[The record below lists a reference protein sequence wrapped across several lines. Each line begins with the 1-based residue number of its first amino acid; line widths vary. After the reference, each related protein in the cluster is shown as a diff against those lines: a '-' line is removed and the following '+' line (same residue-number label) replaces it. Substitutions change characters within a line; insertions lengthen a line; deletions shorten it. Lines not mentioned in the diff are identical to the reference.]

1 MGISGREPGP
11 SKRTVQMYT
20 EARCS
25 ADPLIEAIDGP
36 NDVIASKE
44 LARLRGIAAYDKSG
58 RWKNDQYRDMAHWLV
73 ARFGWRPWTARRRV
87 HAAHALEKLP
97 LMSLAL
103 ETGELCEEKVLEL
116 ARFANPET
124 EKRLVKW
131 AKRVTF
137 GCVRERADLEC
148 APPKEEAQKTD
159 RDRSVRWWW
168 YDEGRRFGLTADL
181 PAAQGAQVAAIIDRL
196 AAKIPSLPSDLE
208 TEDPL
213 IGDLTRERTVDV
225 RRADA
230 LVELCAGWRNKK
242 SDKMA
247 TIHINVDLQTILDG
261 DKNAAIEGGGVVPPA
276 VLDMLLCDSKI
287 QTILKEGPEVIGIGD
302 THHDPPPWLRR
313 QVVLRDHCC
322 TFPGCGMK
330 TFVQVHH
337 ILGWPDGPTDL
348 DNLTLVCHF
357 HHKLIHLFGW
367 RVALQDGIAIW
378 LRPDGCRFEP
388 EKARST
394 GPSRGPAAEKEAS
407 LNDAA

>member
-1 MGISGREPGP
+1 
-11 SKRTVQMYT
+11 MYT

-36 NDVIASKE
+36 NDAIATHE

-73 ARFGWRPWTARRRV
+73 ARLGWRPWIARRRV

-97 LMSLAL
+97 LLSLAL
-103 ETGELCEEKVLEL
+103 ETGELCEDRVLEL
-116 ARFANPET
+116 ARFATPET
-124 EKRLVKW
+124 EKRLIKW
-131 AKRVTF
+131 ARRVSY
-137 GCVRERADLEC
+137 GRVRERADVEC
-148 APPKEEAQKTD
+148 ASPKEEVQEVD
-159 RDRSVRWWW
+159 RSRSVRWWW
-168 YDEGRRFGLTADL
+168 SDGGQRFGLTADL
-181 PAAQGAQVAAIIDRL
+181 PAAEGAQVAAALDRL
-196 AAKIPSLPSDLE
+196 AAKIPSLPTDLE
-208 TEDPL
+208 TGEGFDL
-213 IGDLTRERTVDV
+213 GDLTREQTIDV

-230 LVELCAGWRNKK
+230 LVMACAGCGDKTGEK
-242 SDKMA
+242 SGDKDA
-247 TIHINVDLQTILDG
+247 TIHINVDLETILDG
-261 DKNAAIEGGGVVPPA
+261 DKNAAIEGGGVVPPG

-287 QTILKEGPEVIGIGD
+287 QTILKEGPEVIGIGK

-313 QVVLRDHCC
+313 QVVQRDHSC

-367 RVALQDGIAIW
+367 RVALRDGIATW
-378 LRPDGCRFEP
+378 FRPDGRRFEP
-388 EKARST
+388 GRDRST
-394 GPSRGPAAEKEAS
+394 RASRGPDPEQNRS
-407 LNDAA
+407 VTDAA